1 MFHYPNLG
9 FDHFGLNK
17 KVFKKERKKERKKE
31 NDAKLS
37 FSYVSF
43 AKCVVQYTAAA
54 LHTALSAAGAF
65 ILRQNTNTTEFM
77 EITGNGGENE

>member
-1 MFHYPNLG
+1 MFHYPNLE

-17 KVFKKERKKERKKE
+17 KAFKKERKKE

-54 LHTALSAAGAF
+54 LHCTALSAAGAF

>member
-1 MFHYPNLG
+1 MFHYPNLE

-17 KVFKKERKKERKKE
+17 KAFKKERKKE

-43 AKCVVQYTAAA
+43 AKCVV
-54 LHTALSAAGAF
+54 
-65 ILRQNTNTTEFM
+65 
-77 EITGNGGENE
+77 